1 VSGSVHNE
9 EMPTVVLVEGTSDQC
24 ALVTLASR
32 LGCDLDAAH
41 VSVVSMDGAT
51 NIGHFLRRH
60 PLEVNLAGLYD
71 VGEERLVRRALE
83 RAGRATDGTSE
94 GLEALGFYRCVA
106 DLEDELI
113 RALGTDTVEQVVAA
127 QGEMGSFRTFQKQ
140 PAKRTVPIEAQLRR
154 FLGTTS
160 GRKLHY
166 ARVLVE
172 ALDLR
177 RVPPPLDRLLVRV
190 AT

>member
-1 VSGSVHNE
+1 
-9 EMPTVVLVEGTSDQC
+9 MPTVVLVEGASDQC
-24 ALVTLASR
+24 ALLTLASR
-32 LGCDLDAAH
+32 RGRDLDAEGVA
-41 VSVVSMDGAT
+41 VVPMDGAT
-51 NIGHFLRRH
+51 NIGHFLRQH
-60 PLEVNLAGLYD
+60 PDEVGLAGLYD
-71 VGEERLVRRALE
+71 VGEERVVRRALE
-83 RAGRATDGTSE
+83 RAGRVTDGMSD
-94 GLEALGFYRCVA
+94 GLEALGFYGCVA

-113 RALGTDTVEQVVAA
+113 RALGTDTVEQVIAA

-140 PAKRTVPIEAQLRR
+140 PAKRAVPIEAQLRR

-177 RVPPPLDRLLVRV
+177 RVPPPLDHLLARV